1 MHVTFMYP
9 LFGERPGHFYKA
21 IIDKQTEIK

>member
-1 MHVTFMYP
+1 MYVTFMYP
-9 LFGERPGHFYKA
+9 LFGDTPGHFYKA